1 MKIRQRIDA
10 ALWPYVRQR
19 WVYVAL
25 MLAYF
30 LGIIGASALLH
41 PLWLTVAADV
51 GALVLAIVTLD
62 SRDRYVRW
70 RDAYVRY
77 RGARS
82 GWRS

>member
-1 MKIRQRIDA
+1 MKIRQQIDA

-30 LGIIGASALLH
+30 LGIAAGACLH
-41 PLWLTVAADV
+41 PLWCMVACDLA
-51 GALVLAIVTLD
+51 ALVLAIATLD

-70 RDAYVRY
+70 RDAYGRY